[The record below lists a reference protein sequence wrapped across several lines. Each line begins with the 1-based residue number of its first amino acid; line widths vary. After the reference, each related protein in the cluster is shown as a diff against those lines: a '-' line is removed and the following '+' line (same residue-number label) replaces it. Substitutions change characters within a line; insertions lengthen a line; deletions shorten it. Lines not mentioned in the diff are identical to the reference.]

1 VSIASAL
8 REIVVEILF
17 RDLEY
22 LVDRYMTD
30 TRKVR
35 GARLFEL
42 YYERSPGAYRSCI
55 VTERVLTMLF
65 ACLLLCAGLQP
76 YVLGRR
82 DGRQRGISSGAFKN
96 NSVLFRAVCGIKIFD
111 QLVQATATFAI
122 THIYT
127 CKATKGL

>member
-35 GARLFEL
+35 GPQL
-42 YYERSPGAYRSCI
+42 YCERTPGAYRSCV
-55 VTERVLTMLF
+55 VTGLVLTTLF
-65 ACLLLCAGLQP
+65 ARLLLCPGLQP
-76 YVLGRR
+76 HVLGRR
-82 DGRQRGISSGAFKN
+82 VGRWRGISSGAFKN
-96 NSVLFRAVCGIKIFD
+96 SSVLFRPVCGVIIFG
-111 QLVQATATFAI
+111 QLVQ
-122 THIYT
+122 
-127 CKATKGL
+127 